1 MKDRY
6 IEKLDSMGPNVGDPY
21 VIPMACSDFK

>member
-1 MKDRY
+1 MKDKY

-21 VIPMACSDFK
+21 VIAMDYGDFK